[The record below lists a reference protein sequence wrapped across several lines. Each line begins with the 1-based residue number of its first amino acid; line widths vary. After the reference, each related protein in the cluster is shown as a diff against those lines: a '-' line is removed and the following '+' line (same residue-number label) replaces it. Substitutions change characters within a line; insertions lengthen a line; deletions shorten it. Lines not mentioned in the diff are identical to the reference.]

1 MSPLDLDAGGTWV
14 GLSQHG
20 VFAGLTNLRPVES
33 GEGSSDASGSSA
45 ENSRRSRGGVVMTA
59 LEAPSAKQAAG
70 RLALLEKEAYN
81 PFQLLVAD
89 GRDAFL
95 CVYRD
100 HAMILE
106 LEPGAHVVGNVEDER
121 IAERLGGQAQVAA
134 ETEPARLMAP
144 RFERGMEE
152 FAGLVEAD
160 EPRSIKLAR
169 ILERVEKLVSE
180 PEADLFEGLARI
192 CREHVGAEGVENPFE
207 ATCVHIADR
216 YGTRSS
222 LLLELAEGDGSSRLW
237 VTDGP
242 PCERPFENRSSL
254 LKDLGVRLGA

>member
-1 MSPLDLDAGGTWV
+1 MA
-14 GLSQHG
+14 
-20 VFAGLTNLRPVES
+20 
-33 GEGSSDASGSSA
+33 
-45 ENSRRSRGGVVMTA
+45 A
-59 LEAPSAKQAAG
+59 LEAPSAKHAADL
-70 RLALLEKEAYN
+70 LAVLEKEAYN

-100 HAMILE
+100 RATILE

-121 IAERLGGQAQVAA
+121 ILERLGVPAPVAVERAPMDRVA
-134 ETEPARLMAP
+134 ETFDESLEEYARLA
-144 RFERGMEE
+144 E
-152 FAGLVEAD
+152 AG
-160 EPRSIKLAR
+160 EPRAIKLAR
-169 ILERVEKLVSE
+169 IRERVEKLVSE

-222 LLLELAEGDGSSRLW
+222 LLLELAEDDGSSRLW